1 MADEKFAISLQQD
14 LITLLC
20 HDDEHGKTIAK
31 TVDST
36 LFEGDYRTIVERAL
50 PFWKEYNKAP
60 KEHIAD
66 LLSDILEDKQDR
78 RRVTYQRVLVQMIEM
93 KDQINV
99 DFVLRSMTQFIRMQ
113 RAKEIILQAADQ
125 LDSRGINGLQDVEGL
140 LRGFINENQTTLDPG
155 LRLSA
160 IDRVLD
166 YLQTSRSEFVTG
178 IRELDQSHIVPMR
191 GKLWLFVAPAKRGK
205 TWALIQLGKMA
216 YLQRKKVCHISLEIE
231 AEEVIQRYY
240 QSLFG
245 ASKREDT
252 NKISVFRNDR
262 QGNLDQI
269 VSQTVEVPF
278 TFESPA
284 IREELNTRISHYGLR
299 ANNIIIKRFPMRS
312 LTVEQLEAYLES
324 LEAVEKFKPDLVI
337 IDYPKIMKLS
347 TKDLR
352 ISIGALFEDLR
363 GMSQRRNFALAAVH
377 QGNRSSASADL
388 VKADQHLSE
397 DWSIAGTVDFLL
409 TYSQTAAEKKL
420 GLARIFVDLARSE
433 SDKFGILI
441 TQSYKTGQFVLES
454 QRLSDSY
461 ARIMEQMGT
470 SDDDEPSDEDE

>member
-1 MADEKFAISLQQD
+1 MSEERFAISLQQD
-14 LITLLC
+14 LITLIC
-20 HDDEHGKTIAK
+20 HDDEHGKTISK
-31 TVDST
+31 TVSPD
-36 LFEGDYRTIVERAL
+36 LFEGDYRVIVERAL
-50 PFWKEYNKAP
+50 PFWQEHGQAP
-60 KEHIAD
+60 KAHIAD
-66 LLSDILEDKQDR
+66 LLSDILNDKQDR
-78 RRVTYQRVLVQMIEM
+78 RRSTYQRVLVQMIEM

-99 DFVLRSMTQFIRMQ
+99 QFVLRSMTQFIRMQ
-113 RAKEIILQAADQ
+113 RAKEVILQSADR
-125 LDSRGINGLQDVEGL
+125 LDSQGINGLKEVEGL
-140 LRGFINENQTTLDPG
+140 LRNFLLENQSTLDPG

-160 IDRVLD
+160 VDRVLE
-166 YLQTSRSEFVTG
+166 YLQASRSEFLTG
-178 IRELDQSHIVPMR
+178 IRELDQNHIVPMR

-205 TWALIQLGKMA
+205 TWMLTQLGKMA
-216 YLQRKKVCHISLEIE
+216 FLQRKKVCHISLEIE

-240 QSLFG
+240 QALFG
-245 ASKREDT
+245 ASKRDDL
-252 NKISVFRNDR
+252 NKISIFRNNR
-262 QGNLDQI
+262 QGQLEQI
-269 VSQTVEVPF
+269 VSQQVEVPF
-278 TFESPA
+278 TFQSQA
-284 IREELNTRISHYGLR
+284 IREELSTRLTHYGLR
-299 ANNIIIKRFPMRS
+299 ADNIIVKRFPMRS

-324 LEAVEKFKPDLVI
+324 LESIEKFVPDLVI

-352 ISIGALFEDLR
+352 VSLGALFEDLR

-409 TYSQTAAEKKL
+409 TYSQTAAEKQH

-454 QRLSDSY
+454 QRLSDAY
-461 ARIMEQMGT
+461 ARIMESMGT
-470 SDDDEPSDEDE
+470 GDDDEHDDSDE